1 VKASINDGKTL
12 EGKVNKLDPGII
24 YYPDLP
30 VNVTDLELFYKYKN
44 IRLYRHIKDGY
55 AICNYWI
62 SVLLVEES
70 VDNIQGK
77 LIPCLDIRSLPNWD
91 DKVSTFLLF
100 KQPQKIIPKI
110 IREALKSY
118 LTEDMFVNW
127 SLEMDQYLINE
138 I

>member
-1 VKASINDGKTL
+1 M
-12 EGKVNKLDPGII
+12 
-24 YYPDLP
+24 
-30 VNVTDLELFYKYKN
+30 
-44 IRLYRHIKDGY
+44 
-55 AICNYWI
+55 
-62 SVLLVEES
+62 VEES

-118 LTEDMFVNW
+118 LTEDMFVKW